1 METLFSRQITEDV
14 ADLKSREKEPF
25 TKGIADRLRCLRL
38 LKEGRASGLA
48 EVALI
53 LGYHLR
59 TVQRWWQHYRDGGI
73 AALLPAPPR
82 RGASER
88 ITPEAWADLQ
98 AEMQAGRLGSL
109 HEAQVYLRGHWGIAA
124 TGASRPLGH
133 RLWDRRDFQAV
144 SAPQD
149 QVEDRPPA
157 PSQGRQPC
165 RAGGV

>member
-1 METLFSRQITEDV
+1 METPFSRQIAEDV

-25 TKGIADRLRCLRL
+25 AKGIADRLRCLPL

-53 LGYHLR
+53 LGYHVR
-59 TVQRWWQHYRDGGI
+59 TLQRWWQHYRDGGI
-73 AALLPAPPR
+73 TALLSAPPR

-88 ITPEAWADLQ
+88 ITPAAWSGLARRD
-98 AEMQAGRLGSL
+98 AGWPHRQLARGPSL
-109 HEAQVYLRGHWGIAA
+109 PA
-124 TGASRPLGH
+124 RPLGH

-157 PSQGRQPC
+157 SPSGRQP
-165 RAGGV
+165 RRSGRVQKMT